1 MNINVTLFG
10 QMITFALF
18 IFVTMKYVWPPIT
31 RALEERQKNISEGLA
46 KAERGKYELELA
58 QKAAVAEL
66 KTARE
71 NAAQIQEEAKQ
82 KAAQII
88 DRSKEEAKI
97 EGERMLQLARDQ
109 ISHEYQDAKNKLVK
123 ELSGYAL
130 KSIEQLLGQG
140 VDGAVNERLLNQ
152 MIMQISEAE

>member
-31 RALEERQKNISEGLA
+31 KALEERQKNISEGLA

-58 QKAAVAEL
+58 EKTIVAEMKL
-66 KTARE
+66 ARQK
-71 NAAQIQEEAKQ
+71 AAQIQEEAKD
-82 KAAQII
+82 KAEQLVE
-88 DRSKEEAKI
+88 RGKEQAKI
-97 EGERMLQLARDQ
+97 EGDRMIQIARDQ
-109 ISHEYQDAKNKLVK
+109 ISQEYQLAKNKLVK

-130 KSIEQLLGQG
+130 QSIERLLEQG
-140 VDGAVNERLLNQ
+140 VDGAVNERLIDQ

>member
-10 QMITFALF
+10 QMITFAIF

-31 RALEERQKNISEGLA
+31 KALEERQKNISEGLA

-58 QKAAVAEL
+58 EKTIVAEL
-66 KTARE
+66 RAARE

-82 KAAQII
+82 KALQTVE
-88 DRSKEEAKI
+88 RSKEDAKT
-97 EGERMLQLARDQ
+97 EGERMIQLARDQ
-109 ISHEYQDAKNKLVK
+109 ISQEYQIAKNKLVK

-130 KSIEQLLGQG
+130 KGMEKLLEQG
-140 VDGAVNERLLNQ
+140 VDSAVNTRLLDQ
-152 MIMQISEAE
+152 MITQISEGE